1 MLLEKGGYGSSQTGL
16 AVNQMP
22 SGFGGA
28 NPSPPTIKIQNS
40 KSKVKIITQTM
51 NLLKLQKDIYRNKVN
66 RGFNVTDIGK
76 EIVLMVE
83 ELGELAR
90 AYKNSN
96 KKPAREINQREEITD
111 AIGDLMVYCL
121 GLCEML
127 GVNSEEILEKI
138 VENNKKRSH
147 TGHM

>member
-1 MLLEKGGYGSSQTGL
+1 MGL
-16 AVNQMP
+16 
-22 SGFGGA
+22 S
-28 NPSPPTIKIQNS
+28 
-40 KSKVKIITQTM
+40 
-51 NLLKLQKDIYRNKVN
+51 KLQKDIYQNKVD
-66 RGFNVTDIGK
+66 RKFNVTDVGK

-96 KKPAREINQREEITD
+96 KKPAGEIDQKEEMVD

-127 GVNSEEILEKI
+127 GVNSEKVLEKI
-138 VENNKKRSH
+138 AENNKKRTH
-147 TGHM
+147 TGQI

>member
-1 MLLEKGGYGSSQTGL
+1 MSLSE
-16 AVNQMP
+16 
-22 SGFGGA
+22 
-28 NPSPPTIKIQNS
+28 
-40 KSKVKIITQTM
+40 
-51 NLLKLQKDIYRNKVN
+51 LQKAIYQNKVA
-66 RGFNVTDIGK
+66 RGFNVVDIGK

-96 KKPAREINQREEITD
+96 KKPAGEIDQKEEMVD

-127 GVNSEEILEKI
+127 GVNSEEVLEKI
-138 VENNKKRSH
+138 AENNKKRTH
-147 TGHM
+147 TGQI